1 MDFFPPQL
9 PSTSS
14 AYSATT
20 DPPKFEL
27 RCEKYVAKIFFAERK
42 FIELKTGKYYQARKA
57 QIEKRRES
65 VRKRICP
72 HFLRLKSAIDD
83 EYNAKK
89 KKLDTVRSLRLRAAE
104 RCREAELSAAR
115 LNLHELETTV
125 VRQQCERM
133 VEGKM
138 EQLKAETEAV
148 EEILRHEI
156 CNSNLTKSNDGKSHD
171 VSNGQKTPM
180 NNYLVECEAP
190 NDPTEEGTRNP
201 KKQWRNVPA
210 MIAQLPS
217 HCIHDDLTK
226 IYSG

>member
-1 MDFFPPQL
+1 MF
-9 PSTSS
+9 
-14 AYSATT
+14 Y
-20 DPPKFEL
+20 
-27 RCEKYVAKIFFAERK
+27 AERK
-42 FIELKTGKYYQARKA
+42 FSELKTGKYYQARKA

-72 HFLRLKSAIDD
+72 CFLRRKSVIDD
-83 EYNAKK
+83 QYNEKK
-89 KKLDTVRSLRLRAAE
+89 KKLETVRSLRLRAAE

-133 VEGKM
+133 VEVKM

-148 EEILRHEI
+148 EEILQERF
-156 CNSNLTKSNDGKSHD
+156 NSNLSKCNDEYESQ
-171 VSNGQKTPM
+171 SM
-180 NNYLVECEAP
+180 NKYLVEGEAP
-190 NDPTEEGTRNP
+190 NDPEEGTRTP

-217 HCIHDDLTK
+217 HCIHDDLMK
-226 IYSG
+226 IYNG